1 LLNYYIF
8 LQLYIMSK
16 TKGDEE
22 IVIFKETNEEK
33 PREFEKR
40 IDLKNAHGEGYNFER
55 EDGE

>member
-1 LLNYYIF
+1 
-8 LQLYIMSK
+8 MSK

-40 IDLKNAHGEGYNFER
+40 IDLQNAHGEGYNLGR

>member
-1 LLNYYIF
+1 
-8 LQLYIMSK
+8 MSK

-33 PREFEKR
+33 TREFEKR
-40 IDLKNAHGEGYNFER
+40 IDLKNAHGEGYNLER